1 MVYITLI
8 CLLLS
13 TVLPVV
19 PVVQQNQTV
28 VTFAPDGSIDG
39 PPQWTCAAVGSTQD
53 YLEWEH
59 NGNAVPVVSSNTT
72 QDFNCS
78 AFDLPPPYVTV
89 ANKENIGRYKTHYQL
104 TLHLCNA
111 TEKNVGSYQCH
122 LHRWNGISELVLE
135 VKLQGATGE
144 GSPSSITTV
153 PTTAATG
160 PTTAATGPTTAATS
174 SSTSSPNLSGA

>member
-39 PPQWTCAAVGSTQD
+39 PAQWTCAAVGSTQD

-153 PTTAATG
+153 PTTAAT
-160 PTTAATGPTTAATS
+160 S